1 MKGMNRMITVI
12 QSEQRVGD
20 IVAQY
25 TQASNV
31 FKELGIDFCC
41 GGKQTL
47 YDAVRKRRLDEE
59 EVLFR
64 LNKVCTESRPAWP
77 LDWKQDDRKLTK
89 LTEHIIL
96 QHHDFLR
103 KELPV
108 LRDFV
113 NKVARVHG
121 EGHPE
126 LKELQVL
133 YHQLSAEL
141 LEHLN
146 KEEQQLFPAI
156 RKAEEEGSASALL
169 AALQILD
176 TLEAEHDEAGDLLSR
191 MRETTKGYMLPE
203 EACMTY
209 TITFRKLEEL
219 ESDMFTH
226 VHLENNLL
234 FPALAELR

>member
-1 MKGMNRMITVI
+1 MITVI

-47 YDAVRKRRLDEE
+47 SDAVRKRRLDEE
-59 EVLFR
+59 EVLFQ

-77 LDWKQDDRKLTK
+77 LDWKQDARKLTK

-103 KELPV
+103 TELPV

-121 EGHPE
+121 EVHPE